1 MPHTVS
7 QLVLS
12 RGPLASLF
20 KVYWGWCQQ
29 QLLSMETANNSGSI
43 FQKWCWALCG
53 LLLMR
58 WKPRL
63 ELGILLPYWHRSL
76 SCSHLLSYDPLAAQV
91 TVHLHIAYSL
101 LGWGGACLVAQTVK
115 SLPAVW
121 ETWVQS
127 LSQEDP
133 LKKEMATHS
142 SVPAW
147 KIPWTK
153 ETGRLQSIAL
163 QRVRHYEATSLSFPL
178 LSGDHK
184 NVRST
189 IFSLSYLLY
198 NYAESSGFSSDS
210 AIMQILDSQNHPTL
224 T

>member
-1 MPHTVS
+1 M
-7 QLVLS
+7 
-12 RGPLASLF
+12 
-20 KVYWGWCQQ
+20 
-29 QLLSMETANNSGSI
+29 
-43 FQKWCWALCG
+43 
-53 LLLMR
+53 
-58 WKPRL
+58 
-63 ELGILLPYWHRSL
+63 
-76 SCSHLLSYDPLAAQV
+76 AQ
-91 TVHLHIAYSL
+91 S
-101 LGWGGACLVAQTVK
+101 VK
-115 SLPAVW
+115 NPPATQ

-153 ETGRLQSIAL
+153 ETGRLQSIGL

>member
-1 MPHTVS
+1 M
-7 QLVLS
+7 
-12 RGPLASLF
+12 
-20 KVYWGWCQQ
+20 
-29 QLLSMETANNSGSI
+29 
-43 FQKWCWALCG
+43 
-53 LLLMR
+53 
-58 WKPRL
+58 
-63 ELGILLPYWHRSL
+63 
-76 SCSHLLSYDPLAAQV
+76 
-91 TVHLHIAYSL
+91 
-101 LGWGGACLVAQTVK
+101 AQTVK
-115 SLPAVW
+115 SLPAMW

-153 ETGRLQSIAL
+153 ETGRLQSIGL